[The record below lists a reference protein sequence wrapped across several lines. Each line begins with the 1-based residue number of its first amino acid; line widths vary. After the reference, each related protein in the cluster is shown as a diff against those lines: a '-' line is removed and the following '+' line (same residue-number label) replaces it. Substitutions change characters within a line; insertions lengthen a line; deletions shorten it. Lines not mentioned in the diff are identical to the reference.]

1 MSNKLVDM
9 ELDEISLVK
18 KGANQF
24 STVSIAKSLSGE
36 EEEMEELFDENGDLV
51 DAESLDFGDV
61 VYDSEGNAF
70 EVTEDEDDDNDD
82 DNEVEKSIINN
93 VRHNATRFAGGFKR
107 GQTARGMSGK
117 TATNPAASDLFD
129 KYATI
134 PDNSK
139 FATKAGFSVGRR
151 PLAYAGGVAG
161 GGAAVGGGGYGYNRR
176 RRNDEVGKSLR
187 EEFSKALTDD
197 DREVV
202 ISKAMDAISELE
214 EQNMIALEIAKSEQ
228 ETRIFNEY
236 VSIAKTY
243 DLPFEYEDV
252 AKAMMEAESTL
263 SPESVQIIAKSFELA
278 STLIG
283 DEIGYD
289 GIGSDTMYLMDSALD
304 EIGKSGDPEAI
315 AALLENNPELYDAY
329 LSESR

>member
-70 EVTEDEDDDNDD
+70 EVTEDEEDDYDD

-93 VRHNATRFAGGFKR
+93 VRRNATRFAGGFKR

-117 TATNPAASDLFD
+117 NATNPAASDLYD

-134 PDNSK
+134 PGNSK

-151 PLAYAGGVAG
+151 PLAYAGGATAGGAAAG
-161 GGAAVGGGGYGYNRR
+161 GGAYYGSK
-176 RRNDEVGKSLR
+176 RNDEVGKSLR

-214 EQNMIALEIAKSEQ
+214 EQNKIALEIAKSEQ

-243 DLPFEYEDV
+243 DLPFEHEDV

-278 STLIG
+278 STLIS